1 MAASRFRRAASFGM
15 AAASGLLVAALC
27 AGCGFQREFVRR
39 GQVLDSMSVRLARV
53 EQAQQ
58 VHEQGMAKLR
68 ADILTETESIEGR
81 LDQLDAQLADMG
93 DRLDRISRRVGAGR
107 GDITPVKTDSPP
119 PGTRP
124 ESTGTDSVMPGRD
137 TVGVTE
143 DQLYNTAYLDFTRG
157 KYDVAIGEFRRY
169 LESYSQT
176 DNSDNAQYWIGEC
189 FYSLGKLDSAEV
201 GFRQV
206 VMAYPQGNKVP
217 AAEYKLGLVY
227 LAQNRKPEAK
237 NQFRKVV
244 QDYAGSNEAKLAQ
257 DRLRVMEQ

>member
-1 MAASRFRRAASFGM
+1 M
-15 AAASGLLVAALC
+15 AAASGLLVAVLC

-39 GQVLDSMSVRLARV
+39 GQVLDSMDARLARV

-58 VHEQGMAKLR
+58 HHDQEMAKLR

-107 GDITPVKTDSPP
+107 GDITPV
-119 PGTRP
+119 R
-124 ESTGTDSVMPGRD
+124 TDSVPKPDSGLSPVD
-137 TVGVTE
+137 TVGVAE

-157 KYDVAIGEFRRY
+157 KYDVAISEFRRY
-169 LESYSQT
+169 LESFSQT

-189 FYSLGKLDSAEV
+189 FYSLGKLDSAEA

-206 VMAYPQGNKVP
+206 VIAYPRGNKVP

-227 LAQNRKPEAK
+227 LAQNRKPEAM
-237 NQFRKVV
+237 NQLRKVV
-244 QDYAGSNEAKLAQ
+244 KEYPGSNEAKLAR
-257 DRLRVMEQ
+257 DRLQVLEQ